1 MKNILLIDDDVMEQK
16 LLYAFLIR
24 RYGAGFELAYVDNLN
39 AGIEILQTR
48 SFDAIFIDR
57 MLPPYRDA
65 EESYPKLAK
74 HVASG
79 KLIYISSDTSTFKFD
94 QTEQENP
101 VLFIDKLDM
110 KDRIMAGLLDS

>member
-16 LLYAFLIR
+16 LLYAFLVR